1 MSNNRLFLF
10 FFLFLVLSCNSYQ
23 KPTESHLPENLDEA
37 SKMKYAQYLI
47 QGKILYNTN
56 CTHCHQN
63 SGEGFKKLYPALIG
77 SAALIDDM
85 GPAACLIKYGTK
97 TSRKASN
104 QNIVMPAQAELSN
117 LEIAEILTYIG
128 NSWGN
133 QNGFISVSKVAR
145 LLVDCA
151 TH

>member
-1 MSNNRLFLF
+1 MSNNNLFLF
-10 FFLFLVLSCNSYQ
+10 LFLFLILSCHSYQ
-23 KPTESHLPENLDEA
+23 KPSESHVPENLDEA
-37 SKMKYAQYLI
+37 SKMKYTQYLI

-63 SGEGFKKLYPALIG
+63 SGEGFRKLYPALIG
-77 SAALIDDM
+77 STALMDDM

-97 TSRKASN
+97 VSRKTSN
-104 QNIVMPAQAELSN
+104 QNIAMPAQAELSN

-133 QNGFISVSKVAR
+133 RMGFISVKKVATS
-145 LLVDCA
+145 LVDCT

>member
-1 MSNNRLFLF
+1 MSNNYLFLF
-10 FFLFLVLSCNSYQ
+10 LSLFLVLSCNSYQ

-63 SGEGFKKLYPALIG
+63 SGEGFRKLYPALIG
-77 SAALIDDM
+77 SAALMDDL

-133 QNGFISVSKVAR
+133 QSGFISVSKVATS
-145 LLVDCA
+145 LVDCT

>member
-1 MSNNRLFLF
+1 MSSNNLFLF
-10 FFLFLVLSCNSYQ
+10 LFLFLILSCHSYQ
-23 KPTESHLPENLDEA
+23 KPSESHVPENLDEA
-37 SKMKYAQYLI
+37 SKMKYTQYLI

-63 SGEGFKKLYPALIG
+63 SGKGFRELYPALIG
-77 SAALIDDM
+77 SAALMDDM

-97 TSRKASN
+97 VSRKASN
-104 QNIVMPAQAELSN
+104 QNIAMPAQAELSN

-133 QNGFISVSKVAR
+133 QSGFISVSKVAKS
-145 LLVDCA
+145 LVDCA

>member
-1 MSNNRLFLF
+1 MSSNNLFLF
-10 FFLFLVLSCNSYQ
+10 LFLFLILSCHSYQ
-23 KPTESHLPENLDEA
+23 KPSESHVPENLDEA
-37 SKMKYAQYLI
+37 SKMKYTQYLI

-63 SGEGFKKLYPALIG
+63 SGKGFRELYPALIG
-77 SAALIDDM
+77 SAALMDDM

-97 TSRKASN
+97 ASRKASN

-133 QNGFISVSKVAR
+133 QSGFISVSKVATS
-145 LLVDCA
+145 LVDCA

>member
-1 MSNNRLFLF
+1 MSSNNLFLF
-10 FFLFLVLSCNSYQ
+10 LFLFLILSCHSYQ
-23 KPTESHLPENLDEA
+23 KPSESHVPENLDEA
-37 SKMKYAQYLI
+37 SKMKYTQYLI

-63 SGEGFKKLYPALIG
+63 SGEGFRKLYPALIG
-77 SAALIDDM
+77 SAALMDDM
-85 GPAACLIKYGTK
+85 GPAACLIKYGTQ

-104 QNIVMPAQAELSN
+104 QNIVMPAQTELSN

-133 QNGFISVSKVAR
+133 QSGFISVSKVATS
-145 LLVDCA
+145 LVDCA

>member
-1 MSNNRLFLF
+1 MSNNSLFLF

-23 KPTESHLPENLDEA
+23 KPAESHLPKNLDEA

-63 SGEGFKKLYPALIG
+63 SGEGFRKLYPALIG
-77 SAALIDDM
+77 SAALMDDM
-85 GPAACLIKYGTK
+85 GPAACLIKYGTQ

-104 QNIVMPAQAELSN
+104 QNIVMPAQTELSN

-133 QNGFISVSKVAR
+133 QSGFISVSKVATS
-145 LLVDCA
+145 LVDCA

>member
-23 KPTESHLPENLDEA
+23 KPAESHLPENLDEA
-37 SKMKYAQYLI
+37 SKMKYTQYLI
-47 QGKILYNTN
+47 QGKILYNTY

-63 SGEGFKKLYPALIG
+63 SGEGFRELYPALIG
-77 SAALIDDM
+77 SSTLMDSM
-85 GPAACLIKYGTK
+85 SPAACLIKYGTK
-97 TSRKASN
+97 GYKKDSN
-104 QNIVMPAQAELSN
+104 LNINMPAQPELSN
-117 LEIAEILTYIG
+117 LEIAEILTYIS

-133 QNGFISVSKVAR
+133 QSGFISVSKVATS
-145 LLVDCA
+145 LVDCA

>member
-1 MSNNRLFLF
+1 MSNNYLFLF
-10 FFLFLVLSCNSYQ
+10 FYLFLVLSCNSYQ
-23 KPTESHLPENLDEA
+23 KPVESQLPENLDEA
-37 SKMKYAQYLI
+37 YKMKYTQYLI

-63 SGEGFKKLYPALIG
+63 SGEGFRKLYPALIG
-77 SAALIDDM
+77 SAALMVDM
-85 GPAACLIKYGTK
+85 SQAACLIKYGTK
-97 TSRKASN
+97 ATRKALN
-104 QNIVMPAQAELSN
+104 QNIAMPAQAELSN

-133 QNGFISVSKVAR
+133 QSGFISVSQVET

-151 TH
+151 TY

>member
-1 MSNNRLFLF
+1 MSSNNLFLF
-10 FFLFLVLSCNSYQ
+10 LFLFLILSCHSYQ
-23 KPTESHLPENLDEA
+23 KPSESHVPENLDEA
-37 SKMKYAQYLI
+37 SKMKYTQYLI
-47 QGKILYNTN
+47 QGKILYNKN

-63 SGEGFKKLYPALIG
+63 SGKGFRELYPALIG
-77 SAALIDDM
+77 SAALMDDM

-97 TSRKASN
+97 VSRKASN
-104 QNIVMPAQAELSN
+104 QNIAMPAQAELSN

-133 QNGFISVSKVAR
+133 QTGFISVKKVATS
-145 LLVDCA
+145 LVDCA

>member
-37 SKMKYAQYLI
+37 SKMKYTQYLI
-47 QGKILYNTN
+47 QGKILYNTY
-56 CTHCHQN
+56 CTKG
-63 SGEGFKKLYPALIG
+63 SKK
-77 SAALIDDM
+77 D
-85 GPAACLIKYGTK
+85 
-97 TSRKASN
+97 SN
-104 QNIVMPAQAELSN
+104 ININMPAQPELSN
-117 LEIAEILTYIG
+117 LEIAEILTYIS

-133 QNGFISVSKVAR
+133 QSGFISVSKVATS
-145 LLVDCA
+145 LVDCA